1 MRRADLLIHSAA
13 QLVTCAGPGPKRGAE
28 LAEVS
33 AIADGAVAI
42 IGDRIAAVGTTDEIR
57 GGYDADSE
65 IDASG
70 MVVCPGFVDPHTHT
84 IFAGDR
90 VAEFE
95 QRLRGVPYMDI
106 LAAGGGILHTVRA
119 TREASVDQLTE
130 AASARLDAMLRLGTT
145 TAEIKTGYGLDT
157 ATELKMLDVLARLA
171 ERHPVDLVPTF
182 LGAHAVPPEYRGRA
196 DDYAGLV
203 AGEMLP
209 RAAEW
214 YMQSPFAARRRRFAV
229 DVFCEDGA
237 FSLAQARRVLE
248 AGRALGLAVR
258 AHVDEFVSLGGVSL
272 AVGLG
277 ALTVDHL
284 DVTTADEIAALAAS
298 ATIGVLMPAVNFHL
312 GTAHHADARAMIDAG
327 AAVALATDLN
337 PGSAPCYSMPFVM
350 ALACRQYR
358 LTPAE
363 ALNAAT
369 LNAAHAVGLG
379 GEVGSLEAGKQA
391 DVLIV
396 DAPDYRHLSYAL
408 GVNLVETVIK
418 RGKVI

>member
-1 MRRADLLIHSAA
+1 MRRADLIIHSAA
-13 QLVTCAGPGPKRGAE
+13 QLVTCAGPGPKRGAD
-28 LAEVS
+28 LADVG
-33 AIADGAVAI
+33 AMAGGAVAI
-42 IGDRIAAVGTTDEIR
+42 AGGRIAAVGATADIR
-57 GGYDADSE
+57 ATYSAARE
-65 IDASG
+65 IDAAG
-70 MVVCPGFVDPHTHT
+70 KVVCPGFVDPHTHT

-90 VAEFE
+90 VGEFE

-106 LAAGGGILHTVRA
+106 LAAGGGILNTVRA
-119 TREASVDQLTE
+119 TRAASVDQLAD

-145 TAEIKTGYGLDT
+145 TVEIKTGYGLET
-157 ATELKMLDVLARLA
+157 AAELKMLDVLARLA

-196 DDYAGLV
+196 DDYAASV
-203 AGEMLP
+203 ADEMLP

-214 YMQSPFAARRRRFAV
+214 YARSPFAALGRCLAV

-237 FSLAQARRVLE
+237 FSVAQARRVLE
-248 AGRALGLAVR
+248 AGQALGLAVR
-258 AHVDEFVSLGGVSL
+258 AHVDEFVSLGGLSL

-284 DVTTADEIAALAAS
+284 DVTTADEIGVLAAS
-298 ATIGVLMPAVNFHL
+298 DTIGVLMPAVNFHL
-312 GTAHHADARAMIDAG
+312 GAAHHADARAMIEAG

-350 ALACRQYR
+350 ALACRQYHI
-358 LTPAE
+358 TPAE

-369 LNAAHAVGLG
+369 LNAAHAAGMAS
-379 GEVGSLEAGKQA
+379 EVGSLEAGKQA

-408 GVNLVETVIK
+408 GINLVKTVIK
-418 RGKVI
+418 RGKVV